1 MIMWICGSLREEEKI
16 KDGNGEGK
24 RLKHTNI
31 QKKLVKVQCVLKMC
45 QSLSPFPKVN
55 L

>member
-1 MIMWICGSLREEEKI
+1 MVTEKE
-16 KDGNGEGK
+16 KDW
-24 RLKHTNI
+24 NI
-31 QKKLVKVQCVLKMC
+31 PTSRRNFKKKKLPVVKVQCVLKMY